1 MVRAHAAGRGDRI
14 VIRQRVRIVAIIA
27 CLAAASNGWANM
39 ADNSHRSQT
48 AGIDLITYQ
57 TSVKQVVIVVGA
69 LPAGDA
75 MAGSDNIAI
84 PTLTG
89 MMLDRGTKTL
99 DKFAIAK
106 QLDDVGAE
114 ISFGVGDQS
123 LEIR

>member
-1 MVRAHAAGRGDRI
+1 MVRARAAGRGER
-14 VIRQRVRIVAIIA
+14 VVRRQRMRYLVITA
-27 CLAAASNGWANM
+27 CLVAASNGWANM
-39 ADNSHRSQT
+39 AENSRRSQT

-57 TSVKQVVIVVGA
+57 TSVKQVVIIAGA

-99 DKFAIAK
+99 DKFAI
-106 QLDDVGAE
+106 
-114 ISFGVGDQS
+114 
-123 LEIR
+123 